1 MSEPTVGRWVEHLKS
16 VAPNSVALDGKRWT
30 YLGEISLDEWE
41 DGTASRAPQGPPLR
55 WDSTVTKRL
64 ES

>member
-30 YLGEISLDEWE
+30 YLGEIPLDEWE
-41 DGTASRAPQGPPLR
+41 DGLKGPQGPPLK

-64 ES
+64 EP